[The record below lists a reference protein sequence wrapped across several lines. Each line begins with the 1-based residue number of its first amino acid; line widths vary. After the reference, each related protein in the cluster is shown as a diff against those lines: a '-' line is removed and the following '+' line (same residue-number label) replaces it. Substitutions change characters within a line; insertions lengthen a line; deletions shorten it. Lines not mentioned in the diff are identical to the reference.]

1 MPQKVKDREPRRRRG
16 HTRVSG
22 QHQVT
27 LPVEAMKAAGIRVGD
42 RLMASSPAPGVVV
55 LEREVDPFDALRGD
69 LTGVYNPGDLDALR
83 SEWDR

>member
-1 MPQKVKDREPRRRRG
+1 
-16 HTRVSG
+16 VSG

-55 LEREVDPFDALRGD
+55 LEREVDPLGALRGD
-69 LTGVYNPGDLDALR
+69 LTGVYKPGDLDALR